1 MDFDELKAILERIKD
16 ESLVPIGNDEPLLA
30 LVHINNE
37 GVNHGVMQMYYK
49 LLAEIYKAET
59 KTIREKIRKEFAV

>member
-1 MDFDELKAILERIKD
+1 MNFDELKEILERIKD
-16 ESLVPIGNDEPLLA
+16 ESLIPIENDEPMLA
-30 LVHINNE
+30 LVHVNNE

-59 KTIREKIRKEFAV
+59 KVIREKIRKEFLI